1 MGWMYSKSS
10 SLFETAHDVPEL
22 RRTMTS
28 SEVSWW
34 DSAKVL
40 SIAKAK
46 TIAQDASAMAGGST

>member
-1 MGWMYSKSS
+1 MYSKSS
-10 SLFETAHDVPEL
+10 SLFETAHDVPES

-34 DSAKVL
+34 DSEKVL

-46 TIAQDASAMAGGST
+46 TIARDASAIAGGST